1 MQIAALSLG
10 TLYWMIVRLKTSEFL
25 ENSEVY
31 LFTREFP
38 VFGTICKK
46 AQKAEL

>member
-10 TLYWMIVRLKTSEFL
+10 TSYWIIVRLKTSEFL

-31 LFTREFP
+31 LFTHEFP
-38 VFGTICKK
+38 VFGTKYKK
-46 AQKAEL
+46 PQKAES